1 MNEGFRYLIAGLLIL
16 LVLILQRPYL
26 KWLGFED
33 NTINKENLDK
43 QIQIVKSKLDLHEQI
58 KNLEANVPLIGP
70 ECAIPLQTPIDNLKA
85 ISETIKKWHLD
96 NPKNFG

>member
-1 MNEGFRYLIAGLLIL
+1 MVSGNDFIANSQFQEEVFGSFSLIIKCKDLNEM
-16 LVLILQRPYL
+16 
-26 KWLGFED
+26 
-33 NTINKENLDK
+33 
-43 QIQIVKSKLDLHEQI
+43 EQVI

-85 ISETIKKWHLD
+85 ISETIKKWHLE